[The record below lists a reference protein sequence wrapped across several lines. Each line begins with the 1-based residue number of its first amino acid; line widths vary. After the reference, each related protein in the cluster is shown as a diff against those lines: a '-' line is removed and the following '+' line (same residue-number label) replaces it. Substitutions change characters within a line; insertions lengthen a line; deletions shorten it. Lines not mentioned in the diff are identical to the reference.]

1 MFGLFIE
8 ISAVQDIPLV
18 KDLQIIPSWEG
29 SQTCPQANADFA
41 AGRTVSLRY
50 QNEQKK
56 KVELSVPAERI
67 HKAATETVRR
77 AMRTQSEWSWVP
89 SCLFVLYPP
98 LDAAVPI
105 PPRMSFLFTALA
117 EENALRAA
125 QKQKPTNAVPD
136 SGLDAA
142 IAQCR
147 KDFATDFVTQEY
159 CIKQQTE
166 PYRRL
171 RGGGW

>member
-1 MFGLFIE
+1 MLGMLVGTL
-8 ISAVQDIPLV
+8 AAQDIPPV
-18 KDLQIIPSWEG
+18 KELQIIPSWES
-29 SQTCPQANADFA
+29 SQICPQANADLE

-50 QNEQKK
+50 QNEKKK

-77 AMRTQSEWSWVP
+77 AMRTQSEWLWVP
-89 SCLFVLYPP
+89 SCLFVLHPP
-98 LDAAVPI
+98 IDAAVPL
-105 PPRMSFLFTALA
+105 PLSMSFLSTALA
-117 EENALRAA
+117 EENALREA
-125 QKQKPTNAVPD
+125 QRPKPTNAVPD

-147 KDFATDFVTQEY
+147 KDFPTDFVTQEY

-166 PYRRL
+166 AYRRL
-171 RGGGW
+171 RGGGS